1 MRQEVKKECLELTT
15 KSTYTVYLYCMQLTA
30 YLNDQWMP
38 LEQAALPVTD
48 LGLQRG
54 YGIFDFLRITNGVPL
69 YINDHL
75 ERFFNSA
82 EKMRLPVGKTV
93 DELKAIIRQLLD
105 KNKLTDAGMRI
116 LLTGGPSPDGYQISQ
131 PNLCIIQQPLERPP
145 GQMEKSIKLVTYS
158 HMREMP
164 HIKTTNYLMA
174 AWLRPWVKEKGADDV
189 LYHQLGIVSECPRSN
204 FFLVM
209 EDDRVLTAS
218 RNILKGITRKQI
230 IALGAANNLAITET
244 DILLDDI
251 KKAKAAFITNSTGR
265 IVPVYAIDDHQFN
278 EPAENP
284 VLKKLFA
291 LLMAHEQ
298 AVLTQPW

>member
-1 MRQEVKKECLELTT
+1 
-15 KSTYTVYLYCMQLTA
+15 MQLTA
-30 YLNDQWMP
+30 YLNDQWIP

-54 YGIFDFLRITNGVPL
+54 YGIFDFLRITDGIPL
-69 YINDHL
+69 YIDDHL
-75 ERFFNSA
+75 GRFFNSA

-93 DELKAIIRQLLD
+93 DELKVIIRQLLD
-105 KNKLTDAGMRI
+105 KNKLDSAGLRI

-131 PNLCIIQQPLERPP
+131 PNLCIIQQPLEPTP
-145 GQMEKSIKLVTYS
+145 GQMIKPIKLATYS

-189 LYHQLGIVSECPRSN
+189 LYHQLGILSECPRSN

-209 EDDRVLTAS
+209 EDDSILTAS
-218 RNILKGITRKQI
+218 RNILKGITRKQL
-230 IALGAANNLAITET
+230 IALAAVNNIEVKET

-251 KKAKAAFITNSTGR
+251 GKAKAAFITNSTGR
-265 IVPVYAIDDHQFN
+265 IVPVHTIDNHVFE
-278 EPAENP
+278 EPGKDSVME
-284 VLKKLFA
+284 KLFG
-291 LLMAHEQ
+291 LLLEHERS
-298 AVLTQPW
+298 VLQKSW

>member
-1 MRQEVKKECLELTT
+1 
-15 KSTYTVYLYCMQLTA
+15 MQLTT
-30 YLNDQWMP
+30 YLNDQWLP
-38 LEQAALPVTD
+38 LDRAALPVTD

-54 YGIFDFLRITNGVPL
+54 YGIFDFLRITNGIPL

-105 KNKLTDAGMRI
+105 KNKLNDAGIRI
-116 LLTGGPSPDGYQISQ
+116 LLTGGPSTDGYQISQ
-131 PNLCIIQQPLERPP
+131 PNLCIIQLPLEPP
-145 GQMEKSIKLVTYS
+145 ASQMERSIKLVTYS

-209 EDDRVLTAS
+209 EDDSIRTAS

-230 IALGAANNLAITET
+230 IALGAANNLPITET
-244 DILLDDI
+244 DILLDDLG
-251 KKAKAAFITNSTGR
+251 KAKAAFITNSTGR
-265 IVPVYAIDDHQFN
+265 IVPVNAIDDHRFE
-278 EPAENP
+278 EPGKDP
-284 VLKKLFA
+284 VMEKLFG
-291 LLMAHEQ
+291 LLLEHEQ
-298 AVLTQPW
+298 ACLQTPW